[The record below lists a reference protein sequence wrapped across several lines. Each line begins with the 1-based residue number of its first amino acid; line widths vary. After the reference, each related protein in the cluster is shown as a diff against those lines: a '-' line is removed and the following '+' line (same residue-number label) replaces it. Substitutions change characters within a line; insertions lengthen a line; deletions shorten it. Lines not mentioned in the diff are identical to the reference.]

1 MARRLRDFFRLTNTR
16 PAASDQKGRT
26 VGFESLELRRVL
38 ASSVGEIAQL
48 TGDSNL
54 DGVFDQSD
62 LVAVFQAGKYESG
75 QAASWSEGDWNGD
88 QRFDSADLV
97 LAMNSGGYGTSM
109 PTRFDADDG
118 DANQEDEGGKRLG
131 WAERIA
137 QWKENRQ
144 AGDDEGEE
152 GERLGWAERIAQWK
166 ENRQAGDDEG
176 EAGERLGWAERVA
189 QWKEDRLA
197 DEEGDEGEEGEEGE
211 RLGWAER
218 VAQWRENRLADDEGN
233 EGEEGEQLGWAERIA
248 EWKDSIAEWKEN
260 RLADDEGDEGDEGE
274 QLGWAERIAEWK
286 ENRKPDQQQ
295 RIDSIREKLE
305 DGSITGLDEA
315 GLAAVNAALESGDA
329 RAAMKIIRQAH
340 VDKIMLEQANRREQ
354 QEEGDLAQRFPMQA
368 VNDFVKGLRERV
380 ERG

>member
-1 MARRLRDFFRLTNTR
+1 MARRLRDFCRLTNTR

-144 AGDDEGEE
+144 AGDDEGDK

-166 ENRQAGDDEG
+166 E
-176 EAGERLGWAERVA
+176 
-189 QWKEDRLA
+189 DRLA
-197 DEEGDEGEEGEEGE
+197 DEEGDEGEEGE

>member
-144 AGDDEGEE
+144 AGDDEGE
-152 GERLGWAERIAQWK
+152 A
-166 ENRQAGDDEG
+166 
-176 EAGERLGWAERVA
+176 
-189 QWKEDRLA
+189 
-197 DEEGDEGEEGEEGE
+197 GE